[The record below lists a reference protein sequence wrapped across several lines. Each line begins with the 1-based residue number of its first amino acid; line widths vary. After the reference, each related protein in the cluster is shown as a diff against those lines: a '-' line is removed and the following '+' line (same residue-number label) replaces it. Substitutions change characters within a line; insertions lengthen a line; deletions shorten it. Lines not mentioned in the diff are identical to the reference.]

1 MKKRSLIKMF
11 LLEIVTL
18 GIYRIYFLIKT
29 RKEIMTL
36 NPSVKIKSSVLLI
49 VPCVLV
55 TLAII
60 SAVVAGTISGLDQAN
75 CENNNRND
83 NSPSVNQ
90 SLVNPLPENCVADK
104 SNTASAIVF
113 LMLYPVFIIAGIMII
128 IWEWSYS
135 HGVENI
141 TGEKLSFAVALIVL
155 ILVPMF
161 AILII
166 QDYFN
171 KLGSVV
177 PVSGASSAGAMAM
190 NVTAS
195 IPSAPIESASPENQ
209 DVSGPNNSVPQ
220 A

>member
-1 MKKRSLIKMF
+1 MF

-29 RKEIMTL
+29 RKEMMTL
-36 NPSVKIKSSVLLI
+36 NPGVKIKSSALLI
-49 VPCVLV
+49 VPCFLV
-55 TLAII
+55 ALAII
-60 SAVVAGTISGLDQAN
+60 SAVVAGTIGGLNQTN
-75 CENNNRND
+75 CENNNRSN
-83 NSPSVNQ
+83 NSPLMNQ
-90 SLVNPLPENCVADK
+90 ALVNPLPENCVADK
-104 SNTASAIVF
+104 SNTASAIVI
-113 LMLYPVFIIAGIMII
+113 LMLYPVIIIAGIMII

-135 HGVENI
+135 HGVETI

-155 ILVPMF
+155 ILVPDGID
-161 AILII
+161 ILII

-177 PVSGASSAGAMAM
+177 AVSGASSAGAMAM